1 MDMQTI
7 HLESV
12 ILAALLIGVRVSG
25 LMLFAP
31 FLGSE
36 ILPAQIKI
44 ALTVGLTI
52 LLYPVHPSLPI
63 AGGTLGWVGMVGG
76 ELLIGL
82 VLGLAVQFVV
92 EAAQIAGQ
100 LIGVQ
105 AGYSLVTLLDPQTQA
120 DTPVMATFNQL
131 IATLI
136 FLQLNVHHW
145 LLRGLAS
152 SFVYLPPGQ
161 VLSKLRSSGSL
172 LPAAGGMW
180 LVGVQL
186 AAPVVVATLLVD
198 VTLGFLSKAAPQM
211 PVLFVGLSLKN
222 VAALAVLAGT
232 LLLWPRFLEAR
243 FASGIALGE
252 RLLHLPG

>member
-1 MDMQTI
+1 MEMETI

-12 ILAALLIGVRVSG
+12 ISAALLIGVRVSG

-36 ILPAQIKI
+36 SLPAQIKI

-52 LLYPVHPSLPI
+52 LLYPVYRPLPV
-63 AGGTLGWVGMVGG
+63 AGDTLSWVGIVSG
-76 ELLIGL
+76 ELLVGL
-82 VLGLAVQFVV
+82 MLGLAVQFVV

-131 IATLI
+131 FAVLI

-152 SFVYLPPGQ
+152 SFVYLPAGQ
-161 VLSKLRSSGSL
+161 TLSKLRSSGSL
-172 LPAAGGMW
+172 LQAAGSLW

-198 VTLGFLSKAAPQM
+198 LTLGFLSKASPQL

-222 VAALAVLAGT
+222 LVALAVLVGT
-232 LLLWPRFLEAR
+232 LLLWPRLLEAR

>member
-1 MDMQTI
+1 METV
-7 HLESV
+7 HLESM
-12 ILAALLIGVRVSG
+12 ISAALFIGVRVSG
-25 LMLFAP
+25 LVLFAP

-36 ILPAQIKI
+36 SFPAQIKI
-44 ALTVGLTI
+44 ALTIALTI
-52 LLYPVHPSLPI
+52 LLYPVHASLPI
-63 AGGTLGWVGMVGG
+63 VGDTLSWVVVVSG

-82 VLGLAVQFVV
+82 VLGLAVQFVI

-131 IATLI
+131 VAVLI

-152 SFVYLPPGQ
+152 SFDYLPAGQ
-161 VLSKLRSSGSL
+161 ALAKLRTGSSVLQAMGSV
-172 LPAAGGMW
+172 W
-180 LVGVQL
+180 LAGVQM
-186 AAPVVVATLLVD
+186 AAPVVVATLLID
-198 VTLGFLSKAAPQM
+198 LTLGFLSKASPQM
-211 PVLFVGLSLKN
+211 PVLFIGLSLKN
-222 VAALAVLAGT
+222 LLALAVLAGT

>member
-1 MDMQTI
+1 MGTI

-12 ILAALLIGVRVSG
+12 IFAALFIAVRVSG
-25 LMLFAP
+25 VMLFAP

-36 ILPAQIKI
+36 SIPAQIKV

-52 LLYPVHPSLPI
+52 LLYPVHPPLQISGNELS
-63 AGGTLGWVGMVGG
+63 WVGIACG

-82 VLGLAVQFVV
+82 MLGMAVQFVV

-131 IATLI
+131 IALLI

-161 VLSKLRSSGSL
+161 ALSKLRSSGSL
-172 LPAAGGMW
+172 LQAAGSMW
-180 LVGVQL
+180 LAGVQL
-186 AAPVVVATLLVD
+186 AAPVVIATLLVD
-198 VTLGFLSKAAPQM
+198 VSLGFLSKASPQM

-222 VAALAVLAGT
+222 VAALAVLGSM

-252 RLLHLPG
+252 RWLHLPG